1 MNAATLRI
9 LIEKGLS
16 PEDILAVAEAMESKK
31 DNTNAERQARFRERR
46 KQAKQTRYSNGVTP
60 PIDITHTPSD
70 ISPDGENQNIPVAGN
85 GCPPDVEPETYQAF
99 AAIRR
104 KRRSPITPQVIAGMR
119 KEAGKAGW
127 TLQDAL
133 AEAVLRGWQS
143 FKADW
148 VENNERNTRNT
159 AQTGGSLAAPNGRPM
174 GRTEA
179 AARAAAGMASPGKSR
194 GDHAGPSALPDH
206 RRAIGYVPG

>member
-1 MNAATLRI
+1 MAYLAS
-9 LIEKGLS
+9 KGLS
-16 PEDILAVAEAMESKK
+16 LEEIIEAARLIERKK
-31 DNTNAERQARFRERR
+31 DPTNAERQARYRERR
-46 KQAKQTRYSNGVTP
+46 KQGKVTRYSNGVTP
-60 PIDITHTPSD
+60 PIERDHTPQPD
-70 ISPDGENQNIPVAGN
+70 ISPDGENQDTFVRAGN

-104 KRRSPITPQVIAGMR
+104 KRRSPITPQVMAGMR

-127 TLQDAL
+127 SLQDAL

-143 FKADW
+143 FKAEW
-148 VENNERNTRNT
+148 VENNGRNTST
-159 AQTGGSLAAPNGRPM
+159 TQAGGNLAAPSGRPM

-179 AARAAAGMASPGKSR
+179 AARAAAGMASTGKPG